1 MIWFLAREIFNF
13 LFLIVLLIHMTI
25 FIAEIAFSNR
35 LVFIKTKF
43 TLPDTF
49 FFMTFIKLSDNLF
62 VFDFICGIQ
71 FLITW
76 HFFFIFGNF
85 VINELNPIVD
95 VVVLSLKIPGGVV
108 VDMPI
113 SVQGRL
119 YFPRYLRW
127 FDFGKTLLKP
137 LRLTIDFQFFL
148 KRSFDFVLL
157 ELFSNSL
164 LEVDLIILAVITV
177 LTVNFVQFWCGLTS
191 F

>member
-1 MIWFLAREIFNF
+1 MTWVLTREIFIF
-13 LFLIVLLIHMTI
+13 LLINILLLHIAI
-25 FIAEIAFSNR
+25 FIAEITFSNR

-62 VFDFICGIQ
+62 VFDFICGVQ
-71 FLITW
+71 LLITW
-76 HFFFIFGNF
+76 HFLFIFRYF
-85 VINELNPIVD
+85 VVNHLNSVVD
-95 VVVLSLKIPGGVV
+95 VVVLSLNIPGGVV
-108 VDMPI
+108 VDVPI

-137 LRLTIDFQFFL
+137 LRLTINFQFFL

-157 ELFSNSL
+157 KLFCNSL
-164 LEVDLIILAVITV
+164 LEVNLIILAVDITV
-177 LTVNFVQFWCGLTS
+177 LIV
-191 F
+191 